1 MKAAIVS
8 TNPEY
13 YSEAKDKE
21 NYLKSR
27 LKNLEIDDVE
37 FYSTHAEVQ
46 TFFKE
51 KDITSYDAVFIST
64 SVTHPR
70 QYEPAIYDFSEH
82 KHVFLFTGG
91 DLSYFKAHFDTKSF
105 YYNVEKFLLWFKKYG
120 TFEKNIIR
128 NGLVSELNRREEE
141 MKRTILSRLKEQK
154 TLTIIDIVKGIKL
167 QPLSN
172 WIELINHD
180 EIQFLLDE
188 ADACQSRRERIIP
201 YIMKAISE
209 NDFDTFEKVYNS
221 LIEDMFSTY
230 KDGIFKKDI

>member
-1 MKAAIVS
+1 
-8 TNPEY
+8 
-13 YSEAKDKE
+13 
-21 NYLKSR
+21 
-27 LKNLEIDDVE
+27 VE
-37 FYSTHAEVQ
+37 VES
-46 TFFKE
+46 FFKE
-51 KDITSYDAVFIST
+51 KSITSYDAVFIST

-120 TFEKNIIR
+120 TFENNIIR

-154 TLTIIDIVKGIKL
+154 TLTIVDIVKGIKL

-180 EIQFLLDE
+180 EVQFLLDE
-188 ADACQSRRERIIP
+188 ANASQSRRERIIA

-230 KDGIFKKDI
+230 KNEIFKKDI

>member
-1 MKAAIVS
+1 MKVAIVS

-13 YSEAKDKE
+13 YSETKDKE

-27 LKNLEIDDVE
+27 LKNLEIDGVE
-37 FYSTHAEVQ
+37 FYSTHVEVES
-46 TFFKE
+46 FFKE
-51 KDITSYDAVFIST
+51 KSITSYDAVFIST

-91 DLSYFKAHFDTKSF
+91 DLSYFKAHFDTRSF
-105 YYNVEKFLLWFKKYG
+105 YYNVEKFLLWLKKYG

-154 TLTIIDIVKGIKL
+154 TLTIVDIVKGIKL
-167 QPLSN
+167 QPLPN

-188 ADACQSRRERIIP
+188 ANASQSRQERVIS
-201 YIMKAISE
+201 YIMEAISK
-209 NDFDTFEKVYNS
+209 NDFELFEKMYNS

-230 KDGIFKKDI
+230 KDEIFKKDI